1 MKAIEVLKLLEE
13 PESYITEF
21 YDYTKH
27 KRELSLIVNDAD
39 IYDLHWKVFNQL
51 LENKKIYQVSTI
63 STELPS
69 TETVYYK
76 SYSC

>member
-1 MKAIEVLKLLEE
+1 MKALEVIKLLRE

-21 YDYTKH
+21 YNYNEH
-27 KRELSLIVNDAD
+27 KRELSLIVNDGD
-39 IYDLHWKVFNQL
+39 TYTLHWKVFNQL
-51 LENKKIYQVSTI
+51 LDNKKIYQVNIMT
-63 STELPS
+63 TEQPN